1 MDQKRQ
7 IEHLLLIEEEH
18 GRLKE
23 SNEKLKNIIRDRD
36 VQLEQQT
43 QKNQLLMNDNKKMK
57 QYMDMINDE
66 LKK

>member
-1 MDQKRQ
+1 MQGLERELNDANSLTQSQKQTLVDQKRQ

-36 VQLEQQT
+36 V
-43 QKNQLLMNDNKKMK
+43 
-57 QYMDMINDE
+57 
-66 LKK
+66 